1 MGRKTLPR
9 SKVRQ
14 VLSISLPQH
23 VIDRLDNTL
32 NGRTRSRVIEGL
44 IELSLKNKNLI
55 TDFNESKHIWSC
67 NTCEHRWTTLRKPN
81 KTFFCHR
88 KLCRSNDIEYEG
100 LAEEDSL

>member
-23 VIDRLDNTL
+23 VIDRLDTTL

-44 IELSLKNKNLI
+44 IELSLKNKNLL
-55 TDFNESKHIWSC
+55 TDFNESRHLWSC
-67 NTCEHRWTTLRKPN
+67 NKCLTEWITDRPPN
-81 KTFFCHR
+81 RTNFCISKT
-88 KLCRSNDIEYEG
+88 CRSDDIEYQGITEVNQ
-100 LAEEDSL
+100 

>member
-55 TDFNESKHIWSC
+55 TDFNESRHVWACLDCLDEWATDRPLHRTITCLKKSC
-67 NTCEHRWTTLRKPN
+67 NSFNIK
-81 KTFFCHR
+81 
-88 KLCRSNDIEYEG
+88 YQGVMEG
-100 LAEEDSL
+100 SQ

>member
-55 TDFNESKHIWSC
+55 TDFNESRHVWSC
-67 NTCEHRWTTLRKPN
+67 LDCSNEWSTDRPLNRTLKCIKGSCGSLN
-81 KTFFCHR
+81 IK
-88 KLCRSNDIEYEG
+88 YQG
-100 LAEEDSL
+100 VMEDFE